1 MKIVEATLIMPVTCL
16 IITAL
21 IGLMMSF
28 YGELNDQIEANEV
41 LRDKIY
47 ETREVTVIRIRDGFT
62 EAAGQIS

>member
-16 IITAL
+16 IVTAL

-28 YGELNDQIEANEV
+28 YDELNAQIEANEV

>member
-28 YGELNDQIEANEV
+28 YDELNAQIEANAV
-41 LRDKIY
+41 LRDKLY
-47 ETREVTVIRIRDGFT
+47 ETREVTVIRVRDGFT

>member
-28 YGELNDQIEANEV
+28 YDELNAQIEANAA

-47 ETREVTVIRIRDGFT
+47 ETREVTVIRVRDRLT
-62 EAAGQIS
+62 EVAGQMS